1 MLGRR
6 HIALAAEDLLQ
17 ARDLVDFASIDAEGL
32 ASTMAYHGGDLIG
45 PMPGNNQLE
54 ACTEGASAL
63 EDFQLDRYR

>member
-17 ARDLVDFASIDAEGL
+17 AHDLVDVASIDAEGL

-45 PMPGNNQLE
+45 PIPGNNQLE
-54 ACTEGASAL
+54 AGTEGAFAL